1 MLERTLRVLEF
12 NKIKDMMKP
21 LALSDSAREL
31 IDRLEPTSD
40 LSTAGL
46 WQQETEEAYVILTY
60 IGSHPLTAFEDVR
73 PYLRLAQIGS
83 TLSMKA
89 LLAIASFMRAGRMAR
104 AALVTDRDN
113 TPYITGLAGGLSS
126 FRQLEEDIDAAIISE
141 DEMSDHAS
149 AELYDLRRRI
159 RTAND
164 KIRERLNSYIHN
176 PNTQKYLQD
185 YIITVRN
192 GRYVIPVKAECRGS
206 VPGLIHDQSATGAT
220 LFIEPMAIVEINND
234 LKELMGKEKQEI
246 ERILMSF
253 TQQIAPDC
261 DSLRSNLEILSQLDF
276 AFAKAQLSRSMRAV
290 QPRLNDRGYLRII
303 RGRHPLLD
311 PEKVV
316 PSDIWLGA
324 EFTTLVI
331 TGPNTGGKTVT
342 LKTVGLFTL
351 MAQAGL
357 QVPADLGTELAVFDS
372 VFADIGDE
380 QSIEQSLSTF
390 SSHMTNIV
398 SILGQMTPNSLVM
411 FDELGAGTDPT
422 EGAALAMAI
431 LETLLKDS
439 IRTMATTHYSELKE
453 YALSHPGVENASVEF
468 NVQTLRPTYRLSIGI
483 PGKSNAFEISRKL
496 GLPEEIIEEASKR
509 LSRDQVRF
517 EDVIS
522 NAESQRQI
530 AERER
535 ELAQQARLEMQR
547 LRDETDKQRKEL
559 ERQRDNMLRKARDD
573 ARRVLQ
579 SAQRESEQIISELK
593 KQRAAGASGLKEHE
607 LAAMRQKLQSGLD
620 EVSTMSDTTAQDAG
634 QPLKSVKIGDYV
646 EITHLNTTGTV
657 VSLPDA
663 KGDVQVQAG
672 ALKLKVPLK
681 SLRSAKPPKK
691 EKSKWTPAL
700 GKDSSKNAAAM
711 STRDRSVSSE
721 TDVRGMTLE
730 EAILA
735 VDLYLDSAVMQSLNE
750 VYIIHGKGTGVLR
763 AGIQDHL
770 RRHPHVKTF
779 RLGKYGEGEDGVT
792 VVTLK

>member
-12 NKIKDMMKP
+12 NKIKEMMKP

-31 IDRLEPTSD
+31 IDALEPTSD
-40 LSTAGL
+40 LATAQL
-46 WQQETEEAYVILTY
+46 WQQETEEAGVILTY
-60 IGSHPLTAFEDVR
+60 VGSHPMTGFEDVR
-73 PYLRLAQIGS
+73 PYLRLAEIGS
-83 TLSMKA
+83 ALSMKA
-89 LLAIASFMRAGRMAR
+89 LLAVAAFMRAGRVAR
-104 AALVTDRDN
+104 SALVTERDN
-113 TPYITGLAGGLSS
+113 TPYITQLASGLNS
-126 FRQLEEDIDAAIISE
+126 FRQLEEDIEAAIISE

-149 AELYDLRRRI
+149 PELYDLRRKI

-185 YIITVRN
+185 FIITVRN
-192 GRYVIPVKAECRGS
+192 GRYVIPVKAECRGA

-253 TQQIAPDC
+253 TQQIAPEC
-261 DSLRSNLEILSQLDF
+261 DSLRSNLTILSQLDF
-276 AFAKAQLSRSMRAV
+276 AFAKAQLSRSMRGV
-290 QPRLNDRGYLRII
+290 QPKLNDRGYLRII

-357 QVPADLGTELAVFDS
+357 QVPAELGTELSVFDS

-398 SILGQMTPNSLVM
+398 SILRDVTPDSLVM

-431 LETLLKDS
+431 LDTLLEQRV
-439 IRTMATTHYSELKE
+439 RTMATTHYSELKE

-496 GLPEEIIEEASKR
+496 GLPEEIIEEASRR

-535 ELAQQARLEMQR
+535 ELAQQAREEMQR
-547 LRDETDKQRKEL
+547 LRDETDRQRQEL
-559 ERQRDNMLRKARDD
+559 ERQRENMLRKARED

-593 KQRAAGASGLKEHE
+593 RQRAAGASSMKEHE
-607 LAAMRQKLQSGLD
+607 LAAMRGKLQSGLD
-620 EVSTMSDTTAQDAG
+620 AMSAMAEQPADAG
-634 QPLKSVKIGDYV
+634 KPLTSVKIGDYV
-646 EITHLNTTGTV
+646 EITHLGTSGTV
-657 VSLPDA
+657 ASLPDQ
-663 KGDVQVQAG
+663 KGEVQVQAG
-672 ALKLKVPLK
+672 PLKLKVPLK
-681 SLRSAKPPKK
+681 SLRAAKPPKK

-700 GKDSSKNAAAM
+700 AKASSKASAAV
-711 STRDRSVSSE
+711 TIRDRSVATE
-721 TDVRGMTLE
+721 TDVRGMNLE

-735 VDLYLDSAVMQSLNE
+735 VDLYLDNAALQSLGE

-770 RRHPHVKTF
+770 RRHPLVKSF

-792 VVTLK
+792 IAEFR

>member
-12 NKIKDMMKP
+12 NKIKEMMKP

-31 IDRLEPTSD
+31 IDALEPTSD
-40 LSTAGL
+40 LATAQL
-46 WQQETEEAYVILTY
+46 WQQETEEASVILTY
-60 IGSHPLTAFEDVR
+60 VGSHPMTGFEDVR
-73 PYLRLAQIGS
+73 PYLRLAEIGS
-83 TLSMKA
+83 ALSMKA
-89 LLAIASFMRAGRMAR
+89 LLAVAAFMRAGRVAR
-104 AALVTDRDN
+104 SALVTERDN
-113 TPYITGLAGGLSS
+113 TPYITQLASGLNS
-126 FRQLEEDIDAAIISE
+126 FRQLEEDIEAAIISE

-149 AELYDLRRRI
+149 PELYDLRRKI

-185 YIITVRN
+185 FIITVRN
-192 GRYVIPVKAECRGS
+192 GRYVIPVKAECRGA

-246 ERILMSF
+246 ERILLSF
-253 TQQIAPDC
+253 TQQIAPEC
-261 DSLRSNLEILSQLDF
+261 DSLRSNLTILSQLDF
-276 AFAKAQLSRSMRAV
+276 AFAKAQLSRSMRGV
-290 QPRLNDRGYLRII
+290 QPKLNDRGYLRII

-357 QVPADLGTELAVFDS
+357 QVPAELGTELSVFDS

-398 SILGQMTPNSLVM
+398 SILRDVTPDSLVM

-431 LETLLKDS
+431 LDTLLEQRV
-439 IRTMATTHYSELKE
+439 RTMATTHYSELKE

-496 GLPEEIIEEASKR
+496 GLPEEIIEEASRR

-535 ELAQQARLEMQR
+535 ELAQQAREEMQR
-547 LRDETDKQRKEL
+547 LRDETDRQRQEL
-559 ERQRDNMLRKARDD
+559 ERQRENMLRKARED

-593 KQRAAGASGLKEHE
+593 RQRAAGAGNIKEHE
-607 LAAMRQKLQSGLD
+607 LAAMRGKLQSGLD
-620 EVSTMSDTTAQDAG
+620 AMSAMGEQPADAG
-634 QPLKSVKIGDYV
+634 KPLTSVKIGDYV
-646 EITHLNTTGTV
+646 EITHLGTSGTV
-657 VSLPDA
+657 ASLPDQ
-663 KGDVQVQAG
+663 KGEVQVQAG
-672 ALKLKVPLK
+672 PLKLKVPLK
-681 SLRSAKPPKK
+681 SLRAAKPPKK

-700 GKDSSKNAAAM
+700 GKDSSKASAAVNI
-711 STRDRSVSSE
+711 RDRSVATE
-721 TDVRGMTLE
+721 TDVRGMNLE

-735 VDLYLDSAVMQSLNE
+735 VDLYLDNAALQSLGE

-770 RRHPHVKTF
+770 RRHPLVKSF

>member
-12 NKIKDMMKP
+12 NKIKEMMKP

-31 IDRLEPTSD
+31 IDALEPTSD
-40 LSTAGL
+40 LATAQL
-46 WQQETEEAYVILTY
+46 WQQETEEAGVILTY
-60 IGSHPLTAFEDVR
+60 VGSHPMTGFEDVR
-73 PYLRLAQIGS
+73 PYLRLAEIGS
-83 TLSMKA
+83 ALSMKA
-89 LLAIASFMRAGRMAR
+89 LLAVAAFMREGRVAR
-104 AALVTDRDN
+104 SALVTERDN
-113 TPYITGLAGGLSS
+113 TPYITQLASGLNS
-126 FRQLEEDIDAAIISE
+126 FRQLEEDIEAAIISE

-149 AELYDLRRRI
+149 PELYDLRRKI

-185 YIITVRN
+185 FIITVRN
-192 GRYVIPVKAECRGS
+192 GRYVIPVKAECRGA

-253 TQQIAPDC
+253 TQQIAPEC
-261 DSLRSNLEILSQLDF
+261 DSLRSNLTILSQLDF
-276 AFAKAQLSRSMRAV
+276 AFAKAQLSRSMRGV
-290 QPRLNDRGYLRII
+290 QPKLNDRGYLRII

-357 QVPADLGTELAVFDS
+357 QVPAELGTELSVFDS

-398 SILGQMTPNSLVM
+398 SILRDVTPDSLVM

-431 LETLLKDS
+431 LDTLLEQRV
-439 IRTMATTHYSELKE
+439 RTMATTHYSELKE

-496 GLPEEIIEEASKR
+496 GLPEEIIEEASRR

-535 ELAQQARLEMQR
+535 ELAQQAREEMQR
-547 LRDETDKQRKEL
+547 LRDETDRQRQEL
-559 ERQRDNMLRKARDD
+559 ERQRENMLRKARED

-593 KQRAAGASGLKEHE
+593 RQRAAGASSMKEHE
-607 LAAMRQKLQSGLD
+607 LAAMRGKLQSGLD
-620 EVSTMSDTTAQDAG
+620 AMSAMAEQPADAG
-634 QPLKSVKIGDYV
+634 KPLTSVKIGDYV
-646 EITHLNTTGTV
+646 EITHLGTSGTV
-657 VSLPDA
+657 ASLPDQ
-663 KGDVQVQAG
+663 KGEVQVQAG
-672 ALKLKVPLK
+672 PLKLKVPLK
-681 SLRSAKPPKK
+681 SLRAAKPPKK

-700 GKDSSKNAAAM
+700 GKDSSKASAAVNI
-711 STRDRSVSSE
+711 RDRSVATE
-721 TDVRGMTLE
+721 TDVRGMNLE

-735 VDLYLDSAVMQSLNE
+735 VDLYLDNAALQSLGE

-770 RRHPHVKTF
+770 RRHPLVKSF

>member
-12 NKIKDMMKP
+12 NKIKEMMKP

-31 IDRLEPTSD
+31 IDALEPTSD
-40 LSTAGL
+40 LATAQL
-46 WQQETEEAYVILTY
+46 WQQETEEASVILTY
-60 IGSHPLTAFEDVR
+60 VGSHPMTGFEDVR
-73 PYLRLAQIGS
+73 PYLRLAEIGS
-83 TLSMKA
+83 ALSMKA
-89 LLAIASFMRAGRMAR
+89 LLEVAAFMRAGRVAR
-104 AALVTDRDN
+104 SALVTERDN
-113 TPYITGLAGGLSS
+113 TPYITQLASGLNS
-126 FRQLEEDIDAAIISE
+126 FRQLEEDIEAAIISE

-149 AELYDLRRRI
+149 PELYDLRRKI

-185 YIITVRN
+185 FIITVRN
-192 GRYVIPVKAECRGS
+192 GRYVIPVKAECRGA

-246 ERILMSF
+246 ERILLSF
-253 TQQIAPDC
+253 TQQIAPEC
-261 DSLRSNLEILSQLDF
+261 DSLRSNLTILSQLDF
-276 AFAKAQLSRSMRAV
+276 AFAKAQLSRSMRGV
-290 QPRLNDRGYLRII
+290 QPKLNDRGYLRII

-357 QVPADLGTELAVFDS
+357 QVPAELGTELSVFDS

-398 SILGQMTPNSLVM
+398 SILRDVTPDSLVM

-431 LETLLKDS
+431 LDTLLEQRV
-439 IRTMATTHYSELKE
+439 RTMATTHYSELKE

-496 GLPEEIIEEASKR
+496 GLPEEIIEEASRR

-535 ELAQQARLEMQR
+535 ELAQQAREEMQR
-547 LRDETDKQRKEL
+547 LRDETDRQRQEL
-559 ERQRDNMLRKARDD
+559 ERQRESMLRKARED

-593 KQRAAGASGLKEHE
+593 RQRAAGAGNIKEHE
-607 LAAMRQKLQSGLD
+607 LAAMRGKLQSGLD
-620 EVSTMSDTTAQDAG
+620 AMSAMGEQPADAG
-634 QPLKSVKIGDYV
+634 KPLTSVKIGDYV
-646 EITHLNTTGTV
+646 EITHLGTSGTV
-657 VSLPDA
+657 ASLPDQ
-663 KGDVQVQAG
+663 KGEVQVQAG
-672 ALKLKVPLK
+672 PLKLKVPLK
-681 SLRSAKPPKK
+681 SLRAAKPPKK

-700 GKDSSKNAAAM
+700 GKDSSKASAAVNI
-711 STRDRSVSSE
+711 RDRSVATE
-721 TDVRGMTLE
+721 IDVRGMNLE

-735 VDLYLDSAVMQSLNE
+735 VDLYLDNAALQSLGE

-770 RRHPHVKTF
+770 RRHPLVKSF

>member
-12 NKIKDMMKP
+12 NKIKEMMKP

-31 IDRLEPTSD
+31 IDALEPTSD
-40 LSTAGL
+40 LATAQL
-46 WQQETEEAYVILTY
+46 WQQETEEASVILTY
-60 IGSHPLTAFEDVR
+60 VGSHPMTGFEDVR
-73 PYLRLAQIGS
+73 PYLRLAEIGS
-83 TLSMKA
+83 ALSMKA
-89 LLAIASFMRAGRMAR
+89 LLAVAAFMRAGRVAR
-104 AALVTDRDN
+104 SALVTERDN
-113 TPYITGLAGGLSS
+113 TPYITQLASGLNS
-126 FRQLEEDIDAAIISE
+126 FRQLEEDIEAAIISE

-149 AELYDLRRRI
+149 PELYDLRRKI

-185 YIITVRN
+185 FIITVRN
-192 GRYVIPVKAECRGS
+192 GRYVIPVKAECRGA

-253 TQQIAPDC
+253 TQQIAPEC
-261 DSLRSNLEILSQLDF
+261 DSLRSNLTILSQLDF
-276 AFAKAQLSRSMRAV
+276 AFAKAQLSRSMRGV
-290 QPRLNDRGYLRII
+290 QPKLNDRGYLRII

-357 QVPADLGTELAVFDS
+357 QVPAELGTELSVFDS

-398 SILGQMTPNSLVM
+398 SILRDVTPDSLVM

-431 LETLLKDS
+431 LDTLLEQRV
-439 IRTMATTHYSELKE
+439 RTMATTHYSELKE

-496 GLPEEIIEEASKR
+496 GLPEEIIEEASRR

-535 ELAQQARLEMQR
+535 ELAQQAREEMQR
-547 LRDETDKQRKEL
+547 LRDETDRQRQEL
-559 ERQRDNMLRKARDD
+559 ERQRENMLRKARED

-593 KQRAAGASGLKEHE
+593 RQRAAGAGNIKEHE
-607 LAAMRQKLQSGLD
+607 LAAMRGKLQSGLD
-620 EVSTMSDTTAQDAG
+620 AMSAMGEQPADAG
-634 QPLKSVKIGDYV
+634 KPLTSVKIGDYV
-646 EITHLNTTGTV
+646 EITHLGTSGTV
-657 VSLPDA
+657 ASLPDQ
-663 KGDVQVQAG
+663 KGEVQVQAG
-672 ALKLKVPLK
+672 PLKLKVPLK
-681 SLRSAKPPKK
+681 SLRAAKPPKK

-700 GKDSSKNAAAM
+700 GKDSSKASAAVNI
-711 STRDRSVSSE
+711 RDRSVATE
-721 TDVRGMTLE
+721 TDVRGMNLE

-735 VDLYLDSAVMQSLNE
+735 VDLYLDNAALQSLGE

-770 RRHPHVKTF
+770 RRHPLVQSF

>member
-261 DSLRSNLEILSQLDF
+261 DSLRSNLDILSQLDF

-593 KQRAAGASGLKEHE
+593 KLRAAGASGLKEHE

-657 VSLPDA
+657 ASLPDA